1 MFNFLFNRHDTEL
14 HSINPVSP
22 LNPLNLHTS
31 SSTSSSI
38 SLLEKEEEKV
48 KKSGTDSK
56 IQKMDMTN
64 DSSSLSM
71 PDESSRSVSHP
82 PILVNPTPPP
92 PPLRAIS
99 TMIPIHSPIPMP
111 IPIPIQTTAPQMPQT
126 PTETTLVVSERKY
139 QTFKRK
145 TAASLPI
152 PLEDLAIKQQIE
164 SWIQRIDDP
173 TLLAPGDR
181 PDVKGNKQQQQQKLQ
196 IYYDRDRFGK
206 YETFAYYFSG
216 IDFEKFENPPEEIE
230 KYILRTQFHVFAGYP
245 NKTPFMQ
252 VTWTSKVI
260 NDTRTN
266 TNLPD
271 QLLKER
277 GENETITTQSLESRY
292 KQANLLR
299 RTSRLEKI
307 KIPLLDSALE
317 MDYSNSE
324 SLELI
329 DRNGGQPLDKMSPAD
344 KIQIRHMTSILYKLQ
359 GTQTPKSLR
368 CVLGCISTKPLR
380 FRIRCWGFQ
389 TVLDEHMKFIVSLPI
404 FRTSVERVWMDG
416 IRKTLCIDIKSC
428 EEPINEAWFPSGLYT
443 TQLADFTP
451 EFLMCP
457 PDCTLGIITPLISSV
472 ASASSISSSSSV
484 SVIPPTTSQLMHS
497 SSEVRPQTLSQSPLP
512 TFTPMIPSAPL
523 YDDRKVSYDD
533 GQNTNYNKKQRI
545 EDHSFTSGFKTLG
558 SVSINDYSEDYS
570 TTSRG
575 GRGNGN
581 GYHDGN
587 DFGSLRRKRKL

>member
-14 HSINPVSP
+14 HSIRPVGP
-22 LNPLNLHTS
+22 LNSFTS
-31 SSTSSSI
+31 PSLSI
-38 SLLEKEEEKV
+38 SLLEKEQD
-48 KKSGTDSK
+48 KKSTTDSK
-56 IQKMDMTN
+56 IQKMDTTT
-64 DSSSLSM
+64 DVSSLSM
-71 PDESSRSVSHP
+71 PDESSRSISL
-82 PILVNPTPPP
+82 PIAINPTPHQTITTTT
-92 PPLRAIS
+92 PLQVPTTITIS
-99 TMIPIHSPIPMP
+99 SP
-111 IPIPIQTTAPQMPQT
+111 QSPQT
-126 PTETTLVVSERKY
+126 RAETPLVAVSERKY

-145 TAASLPI
+145 TTVSLPI

-181 PDVKGNKQQQQQKLQ
+181 PDGKGNKQQQKLQ

-271 QLLKER
+271 HLLKER

-292 KQANLLR
+292 KLANLLR

-307 KIPLLDSALE
+307 KIPLLDNALE

-324 SLELI
+324 SLESV

-344 KIQIRHMTSILYKLQ
+344 KIQIRHMTSFVYKLQ
-359 GTQTPKSLR
+359 GMQTPKSLR

-404 FRTSVERVWMDG
+404 FRTSVERIWMDG

-457 PDCTLGIITPLISSV
+457 PDCTLGIITPFVSS
-472 ASASSISSSSSV
+472 SSSPPSISSISSISP
-484 SVIPPTTSQLMHS
+484 IPTTTSHATIS
-497 SSEVRPQTLSQSPLP
+497 SSEIRPTSLSQSQSPLP
-512 TFTPMIPSAPL
+512 TFTPMIPPVPL
-523 YDDRKVSYDD
+523 YDDRKASFGDD
-533 GQNTNYNKKQRI
+533 QNTNYNKKQRI

-558 SVSINDYSEDYS
+558 SVSINDYSDNSS
-570 TTSRG
+570 TI
-575 GRGNGN
+575 GRGNG
-581 GYHDGN
+581 YRDGN
-587 DFGSLRRKRKL
+587 DFSSLRRKRKL